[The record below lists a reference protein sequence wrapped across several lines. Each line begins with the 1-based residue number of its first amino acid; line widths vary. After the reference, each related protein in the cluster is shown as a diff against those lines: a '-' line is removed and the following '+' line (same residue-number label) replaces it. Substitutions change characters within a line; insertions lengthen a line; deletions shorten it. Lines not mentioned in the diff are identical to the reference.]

1 MEHLETAAANWRK
14 KRRVDRSLPLPIAIA
29 ILFSLSAPAEAVN
42 ASLEQ
47 AVKASYLFKF
57 APFVEWP
64 AGTLTG
70 TGGAFQ
76 ICIAGQDPFGSV
88 MDDVVRGQKIG
99 GRAVAVRRLTGPTPA
114 QCNIL
119 FLGKQASGNGPGFD
133 TAGKPILTVSDS
145 ESDTNGAMIQFLM
158 RDGRVRFQ
166 INERIAKANGLK
178 ISSKL
183 LNLAVSVDR
192 N

>member
-1 MEHLETAAANWRK
+1 MEHLEAAATSLGK
-14 KRRVDRSLPLPIAIA
+14 KRRMDRAVSVFIAFA
-29 ILFSLSAPAEAVN
+29 AVLFCSAPAPAVS

-64 AGTLTG
+64 AESLTG

-76 ICIAGQDPFGSV
+76 ICIAGHDPFGPV

-99 GRAVAVRRLTGPTPA
+99 GRAVAVRRLTGPPPT

-119 FLGKQASGNGPGFD
+119 YLGKQARDDGLAFD
-133 TAGKPILTVSDS
+133 TTGKPILTVSDS

-166 INERIAKANGLK
+166 INERIARASGLK